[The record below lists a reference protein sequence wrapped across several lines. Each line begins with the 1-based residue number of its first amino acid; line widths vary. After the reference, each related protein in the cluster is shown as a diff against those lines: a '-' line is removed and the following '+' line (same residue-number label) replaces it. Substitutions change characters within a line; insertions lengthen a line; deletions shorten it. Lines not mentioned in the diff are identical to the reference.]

1 MTPSKEDLNFHNVDS
16 RIVGGFAAPVAVPW
30 FVMLKI
36 KTKNGTLPGY
46 HCGATLIT
54 SRLQ

>member
-1 MTPSKEDLNFHNVDS
+1 MTPSIEDFDFHNDYS
-16 RIVGGFAAPVAVPW
+16 RIVGGFAAPIAVPW
-30 FVMLKI
+30 FVRLKI

-46 HCGATLIT
+46 NCGATLIT

>member
-1 MTPSKEDLNFHNVDS
+1 MTPLIEDFDFHNDYS
-16 RIVGGFAAPVAVPW
+16 RIVGGFAAPIAVPW
-30 FVMLKI
+30 FVRLKI

-46 HCGATLIT
+46 DCGATLIT